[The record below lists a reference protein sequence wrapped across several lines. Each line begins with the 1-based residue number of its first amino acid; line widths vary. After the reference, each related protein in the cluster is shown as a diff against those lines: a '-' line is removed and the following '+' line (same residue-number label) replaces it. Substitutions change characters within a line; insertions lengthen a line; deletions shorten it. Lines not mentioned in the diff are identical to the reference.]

1 MSFDSKN
8 LSAMSL
14 KEFGDKFINE
24 YIEPLVISNPY
35 LAFMVL
41 SASIEFIGKCR
52 HRLKNPHMNGPMV
65 QKNMFV
71 DAIDNINALSP
82 YRAFNYKTS
91 KGHSNKLYTALRCGL
106 LHAAMPNVGI
116 ILSSEENEIERNV
129 VGCKSLYLDIKS
141 AWIEIKNDAQIVR
154 YLKETKAMVIT
165 QKHPEDI

>member
-14 KEFGDKFINE
+14 KEFGDKLINE

-41 SASIEFIGKCR
+41 SASVEFIGKCR
-52 HRLKNPHMNGPMV
+52 HRLKNPHNNGTK
-65 QKNMFV
+65 KNMFV

-82 YRAFNYKTS
+82 YRVFNYKTS
-91 KGHSNKLYTALRCGL
+91 IGHSNKLYTALRCGL

-129 VGCKSLYLDIKS
+129 VGCKSLYSDIKS
-141 AWIEIKNDAQIVR
+141 AWIEINKDAQIVR

>member
-14 KEFGDKFINE
+14 KEFGDKLINE

-52 HRLKNPHMNGPMV
+52 HRLKKPHMNGTKV
-65 QKNMFV
+65 QNNMFV

-82 YRAFNYKTS
+82 YRAFDYKTS
-91 KGHSNKLYTALRCGL
+91 KGHSNKLYTSLRCGL

-129 VGCKSLYLDIKS
+129 VGCKSLYSDIKS
-141 AWIEIKNDAQIVR
+141 AWIEINNDAQIVR